1 MERPDN
7 RSYRLRGSRA
17 TEAQKIAYD
26 SLWTTYGVEAVGVI
40 DLAKLFP
47 GFKKII
53 MEIGTGMGEATAE
66 IVKNDPET
74 AFLAIEVHMPGI
86 GALMNIASKN
96 ESKNIKII
104 REDAHIVLRD
114 NIADTSVDAI
124 HLYFP
129 DPWPKTKHWKR
140 RIVQNDFLQLIHP
153 KIKNGGYIHIAT
165 DWVEYA
171 SWIKNIF
178 DSSSLFEG
186 GVIDRPDFRPISKFE
201 GQGLRKGHIV
211 TDFRYFKK

>member
-26 SLWTTYGVEAVGVI
+26 SLWTTYGVEPVGVI
-40 DLAKLFP
+40 DLAELFP
-47 GFKKII
+47 GYKKII

-66 IVKNDPET
+66 IVMNDPET

-86 GALMNIASKN
+86 GALMNMASKN

-114 NIADTSVDAI
+114 NIADKSVDAI

-153 KIKNGGYIHIAT
+153 KIKDGGYIHIAT

-178 DSSSLFEG
+178 DASNLFEG

>member
-114 NIADTSVDAI
+114 NIADKSVDAI